1 MIVFDSVTIGIP
13 IMEIVESGIKM
24 TVNRVRPGLLLLM
37 NGLHPLY
44 LCRVV
49 FASLGIVA
57 KMCADIPVNV
67 GSARVFRRSAG
78 IRVALA
84 RW

>member
-1 MIVFDSVTIGIP
+1 MIVFDSLAIVVP

-24 TVNRVRPGLLLLM
+24 TVNRGSPGFLLFV
-37 NGLHPLY
+37 NGFHPLY
-44 LCRVV
+44 LCRIF

-57 KMCADIPVNV
+57 KVCADIPVNV
-67 GSARVFRRSAG
+67 GPARVFRGSAG

-84 RW
+84 HW